1 MLLRRGDTKE
11 IPHNLKY
18 IDDKALRSPF
28 KSRWVALVLWTASK
42 EIPGLP
48 YQMMRE
54 VLKSYINK

>member
-1 MLLRRGDTKE
+1 MLLRRGDTQE

-18 IDDKALRSPF
+18 IDDKAFRSPF
-28 KSRWVALVLWTASK
+28 KTRWVALVLWTASN

-54 VLKSYINK
+54 VFKPYINK